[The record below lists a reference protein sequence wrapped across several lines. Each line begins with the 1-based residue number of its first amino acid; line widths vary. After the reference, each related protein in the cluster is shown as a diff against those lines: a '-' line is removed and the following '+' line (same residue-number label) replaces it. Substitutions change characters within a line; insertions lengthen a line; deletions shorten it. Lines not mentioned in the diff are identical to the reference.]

1 MDGAEVGAFVG
12 KSVVTT
18 PHTRGRR
25 SSTSAGRI
33 ASPLVSVACLA
44 TTLDNAEDHPAGIE
58 ICSCLF
64 SFDLPKNASSD
75 GDAAAREHGG
85 VVDDDECGGLRA

>member
-12 KSVVTT
+12 QSVVTT

-25 SSTSAGRI
+25 SSTSAVRI
-33 ASPLVSVACLA
+33 ASPLALPVLQQHSIMQK
-44 TTLDNAEDHPAGIE
+44 TTQPELRFAVVCFLL
-58 ICSCLF
+58 IC
-64 SFDLPKNASSD
+64 PKNASSD

-85 VVDDDECGGLRA
+85 VVDDDERGGLRA